1 MKFYTK
7 EWYELMQKL
16 DYCICMRPIADG
28 EYSDDDIKKLYDKR
42 LKAEVA
48 RDKRDYDEPPS
59 FIDFDIDAADL
70 DEFAFFNE
78 TGTLCKPS
86 SKAEIKEMIA
96 AEKAAAWAEYES
108 RPPFDPSET
117 EQRFRQAYDAG
128 LEYGLMRFPEWARNA
143 VDSRLVALG
152 YLPRTVY
159 DRLKE
164 ESRRNKK
171 QFEQI
176 TRAARKALDK
186 ESEKIPARITEIFA
200 GFHDASILRLNKRD
214 GDLDMY
220 VRLNCACFEGETPYV
235 RVVFK
240 NAQAL
245 DSDGLVIYDCAKS
258 SGASSADVTSAD
270 DMLVYL
276 YDEFYAVDGGV
287 EAHFLLCADDLKY
300 LTVRCA
306 DIVCERNVDDAE

>member
-16 DYCICMRPIADG
+16 DYCVCMRPISDG
-28 EYSDDDIKKLYDKR
+28 EYSDDDIKKLYNKR
-42 LKAEVA
+42 LKAEIA

-59 FIDFDIDAADL
+59 FIDFDIDSADL
-70 DEFAFFNE
+70 DEFAYIDG
-78 TGTLCKPS
+78 TGVLCKPS
-86 SKAEIKEMIA
+86 SKAEIKEIIE
-96 AEKAAAWAEYES
+96 AEKAAAWAEYEN

-117 EQRFRQAYDAG
+117 EQMFRQMYDAR
-128 LEYGLMRFPEWARNA
+128 LEYGLMRFPEWARET
-143 VDSRLVALG
+143 VDPRLVALG
-152 YLPRTVY
+152 YLPRSVY
-159 DRLKE
+159 DSLKE
-164 ESRRNKK
+164 ECRRNKK

-176 TRAARKALDK
+176 NRAARNALKK
-186 ESEKIPARITEIFA
+186 ENKKIPARITDIFA

-214 GDLDMY
+214 GDLEMC
-220 VRLNCACFEGETPYV
+220 VRLNCACFEDETPYV

-240 NAQAL
+240 NAHVL
-245 DSDGLVIYDCAKS
+245 ESDGLVVDDCAKS
-258 SGASSADVTSAD
+258 SGAGSADATFAD
-270 DMLVYL
+270 DMSVYL